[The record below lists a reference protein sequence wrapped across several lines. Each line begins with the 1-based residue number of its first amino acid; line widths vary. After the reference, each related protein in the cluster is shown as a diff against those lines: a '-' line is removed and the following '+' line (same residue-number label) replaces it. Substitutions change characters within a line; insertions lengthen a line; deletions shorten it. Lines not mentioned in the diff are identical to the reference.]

1 MKLFFLITLCFHQAK
16 AMDSGFDCFFGGG
29 PTPSHSAIV
38 KHRETE
44 QEELQQEE
52 LFVEQELDGVSMS
65 NFDGMNV

>member
-1 MKLFFLITLCFHQAK
+1 
-16 AMDSGFDCFFGGG
+16 MDSGFDCFFGGG